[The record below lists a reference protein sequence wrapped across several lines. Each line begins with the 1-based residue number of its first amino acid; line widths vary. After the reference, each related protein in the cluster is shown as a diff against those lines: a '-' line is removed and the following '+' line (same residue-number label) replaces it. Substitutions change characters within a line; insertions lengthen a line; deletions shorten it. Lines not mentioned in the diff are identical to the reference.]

1 LCPPVEHSRRSA
13 RPPRPP
19 RPPPLAPTAW
29 PAMDKVYTAP
39 DGTAVPLGALVALA
53 ESAGAAI
60 LSIYDAPDAAAVS
73 VTIKSDD
80 SPLTAA
86 DTAANA
92 VICGKLAADFPHIPI
107 MSEENKNAA
116 WDVRKDWRLYWCVDP
131 LDGTKEFVRRNGEFT
146 VNIALM
152 ASVDGTSGVARP
164 VVGVVSAPVVGKT
177 YFAAD
182 GVGAYVGE
190 GGGGQARA
198 ISAAKFTDS
207 DEGLVLV
214 VSRSHMDA
222 RTEEFVAGYAAPV
235 TKSMGSSLKFMLV
248 ATGEAHVYPRLAP
261 TMEWDTAAS
270 QIVVEEA
277 GGTVLV
283 HETGKVMRYNKE
295 DLLNPSFRVYGAREQ
310 AAAC

>member
-1 LCPPVEHSRRSA
+1 MER
-13 RPPRPP
+13 
-19 RPPPLAPTAW
+19 T
-29 PAMDKVYTAP
+29 YTAP
-39 DGTAVPLGALVALA
+39 DGTPVPMRDLVSLSEA
-53 ESAGAAI
+53 AGAAI
-60 LSIYDAPDAAAVS
+60 LAIYNAPEAAAAS
-73 VTIKSDD
+73 VTLKSDD

-92 VICGKLAADFPHIPI
+92 VICAALADKYPHVPI
-107 MSEENKNAA
+107 MSEENRNAGYE
-116 WDVRKDWRLYWCVDP
+116 VRKGWRLYWCVDP

-152 ASVDGTSGVARP
+152 ASVDGVGGDAWPVA
-164 VVGVVSAPVVGKT
+164 GVVHAPVLGKT
-177 YFAAD
+177 YFAAK
-182 GVGAYVGE
+182 GLGAWVVAGGAGERKVGE
-190 GGGGQARA
+190 RVS
-198 ISAAKFTDS
+198 SAEFSEA

-222 RTEEFVAGYAAPV
+222 WTEEFVAGYSDPV

-277 GGTVLV
+277 GGEVLV
-283 HETGKVMRYNKE
+283 HETGKVMLYNKE
-295 DLLNPSFRVYGAREQ
+295 DLLNPFFRVYGARNK
-310 AAAC
+310 